1 MSIRI
6 ALLLAAF
13 VAATPIAATAQSG
26 DAYLPL
32 DRVATARTPRRP
44 LKERV
49 FDFVKRATRSVP
61 HLRGLVPPT
70 RGDMRLGVLLVEFA
84 DAKRPA
90 FDARDF
96 QSQEPVEVPSW
107 KVRVSVDWSEEKP
120 GAEAVEIERLGA
132 SGPKSHRF
140 MYGTIPEGGEFLSID
155 LAMDRFWVFAMYGEI
170 RSEER
175 ISGREFLAKNK
186 EDSQTAFHGSWQM
199 RWLSD

>member
-1 MSIRI
+1 MKPIRPPSSAVLVVTLLAGAGCSSHSIREGI
-6 ALLLAAF
+6 WSL
-13 VAATPIAATAQSG
+13 T
-26 DAYLPL
+26 
-32 DRVATARTPRRP
+32 
-44 LKERV
+44 
-49 FDFVKRATRSVP
+49 
-61 HLRGLVPPT
+61 
-70 RGDMRLGVLLVEFA
+70 
-84 DAKRPA
+84 

-175 ISGREFLAKNK
+175 IAGREFLAKNK